1 MNRNDF
7 IQMEKRFSNY
17 VSGFYTD
24 NMESNSAIQLKA
36 DHTKRVRRQIVSL
49 CEKLSLS
56 GRDMILAETTALF
69 HDIGRFQQYK
79 DYKTFNDRI
88 SVNHA
93 RLGVKLLAVN
103 NLLKGYTN
111 DEKRL
116 ISKAVAY
123 HNAAVLPEDENAK
136 ILLFMRLIRDADKL
150 DIWKIYTDYYN
161 SRSSGR
167 NKTIELGLPDDPVC
181 SREIIRALCEKRFAR
196 VQDIKTL
203 NDYKLLQLSWVFDL
217 NFVPSFQAVQ
227 NYMYLEKIEAALP
240 ESREIKEAV
249 KHAYNY
255 VKKNAGG

>member
-1 MNRNDF
+1 MNKNDF
-7 IQMEKRFSNY
+7 IQMEKWFSDY

-24 NMESNSAIQLKA
+24 NIQNNSAIRLKA
-36 DHTKRVRRQIVSL
+36 DHTKRVRKQIVML
-49 CEKLSLS
+49 CKKLSLS
-56 GRDMILAETTALF
+56 DPDMILAETTALF

-79 DYKTFNDRI
+79 DYKTFNDSI

-93 RLGVKLLAVN
+93 SLGVKLLAVN

-111 DEKRL
+111 DEKYL
-116 ISKAVAY
+116 ISKAIAY
-123 HNAAVLPEDENAK
+123 HNAAVLPENEDAK

-161 SRSSGR
+161 SRSNGR

-181 SREIIRALCEKRFAR
+181 SEEVIRALCEKKFAR

-227 NYMYLEKIEAALP
+227 NHMYLEKIEAALP
-240 ESREIKEAV
+240 ESSAIKKAV
-249 KHAYNY
+249 RYAYDY